1 MKDGDG
7 GQSLIAA
14 GIRAVTGADAK
25 QNQLTKELTEV
36 QNRLL
41 QLSRGWVVDPDTN
54 IDREKRLLAAK
65 KVIDW
70 LSSDAEAVYYRVHAL
85 QESLCVADGEELQ
98 LSDCVDTQSRR
109 KGNPLPRQLHNFLHE
124 WATVAVPKRFEA
136 FCNAHKEGE
145 PWLDPNDVN
154 AFTRYLRDYL
164 CTEKVFGELVGVL
177 GPVVNLKT
185 RDEAARRRA
194 RRKYV
199 RIILN
204 DYVLN
209 PGPSQAPLLSDEVQP
224 LGRQRAEVEED
235 FSRFGLMGSFVERW
249 AKRLPQALAL
259 GAGEHVKLPP
269 GNGQLIHILEPYDNK

>member
-1 MKDGDG
+1 M
-7 GQSLIAA
+7 
-14 GIRAVTGADAK
+14 
-25 QNQLTKELTEV
+25 
-36 QNRLL
+36 
-41 QLSRGWVVDPDTN
+41 
-54 IDREKRLLAAK
+54 
-65 KVIDW
+65 
-70 LSSDAEAVYYRVHAL
+70 
-85 QESLCVADGEELQ
+85 ADGEELQ

-109 KGNPLPRQLHNFLHE
+109 KGDPLPRQLHGFLHE

-209 PGPSQAPLLSDEVQP
+209 PGPSQAPLAIRRCLAADSAAGRRGGRFQP
-224 LGRQRAEVEED
+224 FRADGLVRRALDQAPAAGPGPGRRRA
-235 FSRFGLMGSFVERW
+235 R
-249 AKRLPQALAL
+249 QAPARQWTTNSYL
-259 GAGEHVKLPP
+259 GAIR
-269 GNGQLIHILEPYDNK
+269 Q